1 MYQRV
6 FVHVVGFND
15 VERHALNT
23 LFRLSSERPTQYAL
37 WLPEAPEPARLTL
50 VDGRSDGAS
59 DWMALIPDGHQ
70 GALFWV
76 GPVAPAHA
84 AKVFERPLLWPQVL
98 RAMDALFI
106 ADKGDAKPDGTSAA
120 KRAAKPQDTAAETDV
135 DVDLE
140 WLTAHVPLIGKRA
153 LLVNADADS
162 REYFRAKLAT
172 VQVHILDEALNNEQA
187 LALLRNQTYD
197 AVLIDTA
204 PPNKELKVWKLA
216 SDMQQI
222 KPQVRVLMVVVKKRN
237 AWHKLRAWFAGVQ
250 AVLPTPPHPA
260 ELQALLEKI

>member
-1 MYQRV
+1 MHQRV

-23 LFRLSSERPTQYAL
+23 LFRLSSERPAQYAL
-37 WLPEAPEPARLTL
+37 WLPDAPEPARLTL

-59 DWMALIPDGHQ
+59 DWMALIPDSHQ

-84 AKVFERPLLWPQVL
+84 AKVFERPLLWPQML
-98 RAMDALFI
+98 SAMDELFI
-106 ADKGDAKPDGTSAA
+106 DAKSAA
-120 KRAAKPQDTAAETDV
+120 AAPAKDTASQVNV

-162 REYFRAKLAT
+162 REYFRTKLAL

-187 LALLRNQTYD
+187 LTLLRNQVYD
-197 AVLIDTA
+197 AVVIDTA

-216 SDMQQI
+216 HDMQDI
-222 KPQVRVLMVVVKKRN
+222 KPNVRVLMVVVKKRT
-237 AWHKLRAWFAGVQ
+237 AWHKLRGWFAGVQ